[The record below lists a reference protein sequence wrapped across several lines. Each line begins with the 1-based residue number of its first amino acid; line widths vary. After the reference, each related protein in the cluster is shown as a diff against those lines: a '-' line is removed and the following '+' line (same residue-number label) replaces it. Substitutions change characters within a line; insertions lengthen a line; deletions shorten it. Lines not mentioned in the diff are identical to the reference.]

1 MRLLLNLPFAVR
13 FAFHFLAYG
22 RQDILQCSYIF
33 WGVGGAFAAFSFFS
47 EQKRHRQNRPLFPKK
62 KQFKR
67 KRSLIALKSD
77 QNSHAG
83 RRLPTAMF
91 ETSNTFSLVLH
102 QSSGSSLFP
111 THRKGDQRQIYNITF
126 FWLIFVNGLSISA
139 PKLKSQ
145 PLRWS

>member
-33 WGVGGAFAAFSFFS
+33 WGVGGAFAAFSFFP
-47 EQKRHRQNRPLFPKK
+47 NRKGIGKIVHCFLK

-77 QNSHAG
+77 QNSQAS

-102 QSSGSSLFP
+102 QSSGSSSFP